1 MVSDEAL
8 KKLQEQ
14 IAAWPMTQRFV
25 VQQLIEDY
33 RSDREDLRAYKA
45 TGLTPERCAEFA
57 RADAE
62 GRYIV
67 MRDAEQEGVARLR
80 ELAEADKDGRLVVLP
95 CKVGDT
101 VYYRNGKKRII
112 DFEVTGFSVDD
123 TGAWLIHA
131 EHHDDEKS
139 TSYGYSL
146 DTDKIGTTL
155 FLTREEAEKAL
166 EAME

>member
-33 RSDREDLRAYKA
+33 QRNREDLRAYKA

-80 ELAEADKDGRLVVLP
+80 ELAEADRDGRVVVLP

-101 VYYRNGKKRII
+101 VYRIFNPPGREPVI
-112 DFEVTGFSVDD
+112 SAHTLMSVDYIVR
-123 TGAWLIHA
+123 WL
-131 EHHDDEKS
+131 
-139 TSYGYSL
+139 
-146 DTDKIGTTL
+146 DKFGKTV
-155 FLTREEAEKAL
+155 FLTREEAEAAL
-166 EAME
+166 EAMKNG

>member
-33 RSDREDLRAYKA
+33 QRNREDLRAYKA

-95 CKVGDT
+95 CKVGDKL
-101 VYYRNGKKRII
+101 YRVFAGEIFEHRVGSMKYFAIQGRWDIETYPFCPCVESSIGKTI
-112 DFEVTGFSVDD
+112 
-123 TGAWLIHA
+123 
-131 EHHDDEKS
+131 
-139 TSYGYSL
+139 
-146 DTDKIGTTL
+146 

-166 EAME
+166 EAMK